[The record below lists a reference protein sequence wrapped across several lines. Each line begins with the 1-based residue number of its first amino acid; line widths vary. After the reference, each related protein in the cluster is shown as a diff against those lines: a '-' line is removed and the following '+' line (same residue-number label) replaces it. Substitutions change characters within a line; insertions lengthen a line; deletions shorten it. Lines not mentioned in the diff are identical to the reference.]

1 MNHVLIAED
10 CKIIRKGISA
20 MIARCQVPINQII
33 ECKNGL
39 EALEIIRNMPN
50 EVLITDIRMQDK
62 EAIT

>member
-33 ECKNGL
+33 ECKKWSGGTGNYP
-39 EALEIIRNMPN
+39 EHAH
-50 EVLITDIRMQDK
+50 
-62 EAIT
+62 